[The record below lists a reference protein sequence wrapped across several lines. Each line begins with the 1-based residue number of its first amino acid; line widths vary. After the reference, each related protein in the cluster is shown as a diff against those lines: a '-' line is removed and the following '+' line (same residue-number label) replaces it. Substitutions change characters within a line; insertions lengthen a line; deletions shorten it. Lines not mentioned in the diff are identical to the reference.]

1 MNNIFLIGDS
11 TCQTNDESTFP
22 QVGWGQFFEEYL
34 KNPAKVH
41 NFAKN
46 GRSSKSF
53 FEEHRFD
60 SVIENFTDGDFLFIQ
75 FGHNDEK
82 EDKERK
88 TEPFGTYKDYLSKYI
103 DFAKSKNGTP
113 VLLSSIYRR
122 KFVGDKLENNNHGK
136 FPEAMKE
143 LAIEKGVI
151 FIDLCSLTKDKI
163 ENEGPERSKEYF
175 MNFKSGEYPNYPE
188 GKEDN
193 THLREKGARMVLELL
208 TNEMRKY
215 PELNKLLK

>member
-113 VLLSSIYRR
+113 VRLYSI
-122 KFVGDKLENNNHGK
+122 
-136 FPEAMKE
+136 
-143 LAIEKGVI
+143 
-151 FIDLCSLTKDKI
+151 
-163 ENEGPERSKEYF
+163 
-175 MNFKSGEYPNYPE
+175 
-188 GKEDN
+188 
-193 THLREKGARMVLELL
+193 
-208 TNEMRKY
+208 
-215 PELNKLLK
+215 